1 MIIVLSVIGW
11 LVFIILVLRFFEAAK
26 KRDDDS
32 YNRTKDIER

>member
-26 KRDDDS
+26 KRDDS